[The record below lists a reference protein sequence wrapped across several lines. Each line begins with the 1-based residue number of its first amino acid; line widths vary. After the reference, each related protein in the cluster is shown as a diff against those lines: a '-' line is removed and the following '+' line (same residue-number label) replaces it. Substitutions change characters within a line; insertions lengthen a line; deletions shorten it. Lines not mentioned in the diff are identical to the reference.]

1 MIFRIYSTAKV
12 IGIMALCLILTGA
25 LPSQAATQQVSITE
39 ELVATLALPENK
51 IDLTDTLLLIS
62 RHWDPRLD
70 TAPLKKTLDQLT
82 ESARSQLKGSP
93 SPAQTVEILRKVIHE
108 KERYSYTEA
117 LDPAGLPINPAELFL
132 HGLLQTRRGYCMNL
146 SLLYLILGERL
157 DLPLVGVP
165 LPNHFFVR
173 YDSPEYRVNIEA
185 TEGGTAFP
193 DSFYEQRFGAARGS
207 KYFMKN
213 LDKKQTLGAYF
224 SNVGL
229 VMYRAG
235 KPKVAIFYLEQS
247 ASINPQSIDALNNL
261 GNIYSELKQH
271 HKSIHA
277 YERALK
283 ADPRNFST
291 LFNLGL
297 AYMETGA
304 LEKAKVAFLQAA
316 QINPQYHLA
325 HEMLTRIYREQ
336 KKFSSALL
344 HLKIMKRLQ
353 PGQLI
358 TELNIGTVLLEM
370 GQADLALKYFEDLQS
385 RFPQAIEINQRMADV
400 YYRQKE
406 YQKSIVQYEFVI
418 ERAPQFIENYIQLG
432 WVHYQMGTVAK
443 AIEITKRGL
452 QTNSQAI
459 RLITLAHM
467 NLGFY
472 SVLEKKFKEA
482 ETWYQKALDA
492 EDPKAVDA
500 MVEDL
505 NDASKNYSR
514 IPEINYFGGWLL
526 LQGNQ
531 KDKARKW
538 LNRYLSQSPKGPFA
552 EKARGFLNKTTLAV
566 PEDMVLIPKGYF
578 IMGANGHGDDEAPEH
593 KVYLDA
599 YFIDKYEVT
608 AAEFS
613 KFLNDVK
620 TSKEFYKDNKFGMLI
635 LEKDFKPRKGLES
648 YPINNVSWFG
658 AAAFC
663 KWKNMR
669 LPTEAEWEKA
679 ARGTE
684 GNFFPWGN
692 DPITPQKARY
702 RQKWTEEITHRV
714 MVPVDSMPEGKSASG
729 LFHMLGNVKE
739 WVDDWYDREYY
750 GDENHNL
757 NPKGQIG
764 GEFRVLKGGS
774 WRDLRSFIYAS
785 FRNNSAPNTALDDY
799 GFRCAQ
805 DGPDGSSVPK
815 RLTSLEHL
823 FIPVRLEHTAQE
835 GSGQNP

>member
-1 MIFRIYSTAKV
+1 MNFRAMHTAIFIRMIV
-12 IGIMALCLILTGA
+12 LCLAFAVA
-25 LPSQAATQQVSITE
+25 LPSQATSQVSITE

-51 IDLTDTLLLIS
+51 IDLTETLLLIS
-62 RHWDPRLD
+62 RHWDSRLD
-70 TAPLKKTLDQLT
+70 TTPLKKTLDRLT
-82 ESARSQLKGSP
+82 ESARSQLKGNP

-108 KERYSYTEA
+108 EGRYRYTDA
-117 LDPAGLPINPAELFL
+117 LDPAGMPINPAELFL

-157 DLPLVGVP
+157 NLPLVGVP

-193 DSFYEQRFGAARGS
+193 DSFYEQRFGAVKGE
-207 KYFMKN
+207 KYFMSN
-213 LDKKQTLGAYF
+213 LGKKQTLGAYF

-229 VMYRAG
+229 VMYRAA
-235 KPKVAIFYLEQS
+235 KPKIAIFYLEQS

-271 HKSIHA
+271 EKSIRS

-283 ADPRNFST
+283 ADPGNFST

-304 LEKAKVAFLQAA
+304 LEKAETAFLQAA
-316 QINPQYHLA
+316 QINPRYHLA
-325 HEMLTRIYREQ
+325 HEMLTRIYLEQ
-336 KKFSSALL
+336 KKFASALL

-353 PGQLI
+353 PGQLN
-358 TELNIGTVLLEM
+358 TELNIGSVLLEM
-370 GQADLALKYFEDLQS
+370 GQAELALKYFEDLQS
-385 RFPQAIEINQRMADV
+385 RFPQAIEVNQRMAEV

-406 YQKSIVQYEFVI
+406 YQKAIIQYEFVI
-418 ERAPQFIENYIQLG
+418 ERAPQSIESFIQLG
-432 WVHYQMGTVAK
+432 WVHYQTGNISK
-443 AIEITKRGL
+443 ATEITRQGI
-452 QTNSQAI
+452 QANSQPS
-459 RLITLAHM
+459 RLVTLAHM

-472 SVLEKKFKEA
+472 SVLGKKFKEA
-482 ETWYQKALDA
+482 EKWYQKALDA
-492 EDPKAVDA
+492 DDPRAVDA
-500 MVEDL
+500 MINDL
-505 NDASKNYSR
+505 NDAFKNYPG
-514 IPEINYFGGWLL
+514 IPEMNYFGGWILF
-526 LQGNQ
+526 QGGQ
-531 KDKARKW
+531 KEKAHKW
-538 LNRYLSQSPKGPFA
+538 LDRYLSQSPNGPFA
-552 EKARGFLNKTTLAV
+552 EKARSLLDKVALSA
-566 PEDMVLIPKGYF
+566 PKDMVLIPKGYF
-578 IMGANGHGDDEAPEH
+578 LMGANGHGDDEAPEH

-599 YFIDKYEVT
+599 YYIDKYEVT
-608 AAEFS
+608 AAEYA

-620 TSKEFYKDNKFGMLI
+620 TFKQFYKDNKFGMLI
-635 LEKDFKPRKGLES
+635 MEKEFKPRAGLES

-663 KWKNMR
+663 KWKNKR

-692 DPITPQKARY
+692 DPISPQKARY
-702 RQKWTEEITHRV
+702 RQKWTEEIAHRV
-714 MVPVDSMPEGKSASG
+714 MVPVDSMPEGKSTSG
-729 LFHMLGNVKE
+729 LYHMLGNVKE

-750 GDENHNL
+750 KEENHNL

-805 DGPDGSSVPK
+805 DGPEGASPK

-823 FIPVRLEHTAQE
+823 FIPVRLEHKAQE
-835 GSGQNP
+835 GSGHNP

>member
-1 MIFRIYSTAKV
+1 MNFRLMSTSKFL
-12 IGIMALCLILTGA
+12 GILTLCLTLAGT
-25 LPSQAATQQVSITE
+25 LPSQAASQISITE
-39 ELVATLALPENK
+39 ELIATLALPENK
-51 IDLTDTLLLIS
+51 INLTETLLLIS
-62 RHWDPRLD
+62 RHWDSRLD
-70 TAPLKKTLDQLT
+70 TTPLKRTLDRLT
-82 ESARSQLKGSP
+82 ESARGQLKGNP

-108 KERYSYTEA
+108 EGRYRYTDA
-117 LDPAGLPINPAELFL
+117 LDPAGMPINPAELFL

-157 DLPLVGVP
+157 NLPLVGVP

-193 DSFYEQRFGAARGS
+193 DSFYEQRFGAVKSA
-207 KYFMKN
+207 KYFMSN
-213 LDKKQTLGAYF
+213 LSKKQTLGAYF

-229 VMYRAG
+229 VMYRAA
-235 KPKVAIFYLEQS
+235 KPKIAIFYLEQS

-271 HKSIHA
+271 DKSIHA
-277 YERALK
+277 YERALN
-283 ADPRNFST
+283 ADPGNFST

-304 LEKAKVAFLQAA
+304 LGKAKIAFLQAA
-316 QINPQYHLA
+316 QINPRYHLA
-325 HEMLTRIYREQ
+325 HEMLTRIYLEQ
-336 KKFSSALL
+336 KKFASALL

-353 PGQLI
+353 PGQLN
-358 TELNIGTVLLEM
+358 TELNIGSVLLEM
-370 GQADLALKYFEDLQS
+370 GQAEMALKYFEDLQS
-385 RFPQAIEINQRMADV
+385 RFPQAIEVNQRMADV

-406 YQKSIVQYEFVI
+406 YQKAIVQYEFVI
-418 ERAPQFIENYIQLG
+418 ERAPQSIENFIQLG
-432 WVHYQMGTVAK
+432 WVHYQTGDISK
-443 AIEITKRGL
+443 ATEITQKGIL
-452 QTNSQAI
+452 ANPQAN
-459 RLITLAHM
+459 RLVTLAHM

-472 SVLEKKFKEA
+472 SVLGKKFKDA
-482 ETWYQKALDA
+482 EKWYQKALDA
-492 EDPKAVDA
+492 DDPKAVDA
-500 MVEDL
+500 MINDL
-505 NDASKNYSR
+505 NDAFKNYPN
-514 IPEINYFGGWLL
+514 IPEMNYFGGWILF
-526 LQGNQ
+526 QSEQ
-531 KDKARKW
+531 KKKARKW
-538 LNRYLSQSPKGPFA
+538 LDRYLSQSPQGPFA
-552 EKARGFLNKTTLAV
+552 EKTRSLLGKVALSI
-566 PEDMVLIPKGYF
+566 PENMVLIPKGYF
-578 IMGANGHGDDEAPEH
+578 LMGANGHGDDEAPEH

-599 YFIDKYEVT
+599 YYIDKYEVT
-608 AAEFS
+608 AAEYA

-620 TSKEFYKDNKFGMLI
+620 MFKQFYKNNKFGMLI
-635 LEKDFKPRKGLES
+635 MEKEFKPRKGLES

-663 KWKNMR
+663 KWKNKR

-692 DPITPQKARY
+692 DPISPQKARY
-702 RQKWTEEITHRV
+702 RQKWTEEIAHRV

-750 GDENHNL
+750 EEENHNL

-805 DGPDGSSVPK
+805 DGPEGAAPK

-823 FIPVRLEHTAQE
+823 FIPVRLEHKAQE
-835 GSGQNP
+835 GSGHNP

>member
-1 MIFRIYSTAKV
+1 
-12 IGIMALCLILTGA
+12 MAFCLVLAGVR
-25 LPSQAATQQVSITE
+25 PSPAATRQVSITE
-39 ELVATLALPENK
+39 ELIATLAQPENK
-51 IDLTDTLLLIS
+51 IDLTETLLLIS
-62 RHWDPRLD
+62 RHWDSRLD
-70 TAPLKKTLDQLT
+70 TAPLKKTLDRLT
-82 ESARSQLKGSP
+82 DSARNKLQGNP
-93 SPAQTVEILRKVIHE
+93 TPAQTVEILRKVIHE
-108 KERYSYTEA
+108 EGRYRYTDD
-117 LDPAGLPINPAELFL
+117 LDPAGMPINPAELFL

-157 DLPLVGVP
+157 NLPLVGVP

-173 YDSPEYRVNIEA
+173 YDSQEYRVNIEA

-193 DSFYEQRFGAARGS
+193 DSFYEQRFGAAKGS
-207 KYFMKN
+207 KYFMSN

-229 VMYRAG
+229 VMYRAA
-235 KPKVAIFYLEQS
+235 KPKIAIFYLEQS
-247 ASINPQSIDALNNL
+247 AGINPQSIDALNNL

-271 HKSIHA
+271 DKSIHA

-283 ADPRNFST
+283 ADPGNFST

-316 QINPQYHLA
+316 QINPRYHLA
-325 HEMLTRIYREQ
+325 HEMLTRIYLEQ
-336 KKFSSALL
+336 KKYASALL

-358 TELNIGTVLLEM
+358 TELKIGTVLMEM
-370 GQADLALKYFEDLQS
+370 GQADLALKYFEELQS
-385 RFPQAIEINQRMADV
+385 RFPQAIEVNQRMADV

-406 YQKSIVQYEFVI
+406 YQKAIVQYEFVI

-432 WVHYQMGTVAK
+432 WVHYRMGNIGK
-443 AIEITKRGL
+443 AIEITQQGL
-452 QTNSQAI
+452 QVNSQAN
-459 RLITLAHM
+459 RLITLAQM

-472 SVLEKKFKEA
+472 SVLDKKFKDA
-482 ETWYQKALDA
+482 EKWYQKALDA
-492 EDPKAVDA
+492 DDPKAVDA
-500 MVEDL
+500 MIEDL
-505 NDASKNYSR
+505 NGAFKNYPR
-514 IPEINYFGGWLL
+514 IPEMHYFGGWILF
-526 LQGNQ
+526 QGNQ

-538 LNRYLSQSPKGPFA
+538 FNRYLSQSPKGPFA
-552 EKARGFLNKTTLAV
+552 EKARGFLNKGTLSA
-566 PEDMVLIPKGYF
+566 PESMVLIPKGYF

-599 YFIDKYEVT
+599 YYIDKYEVRAT
-608 AAEFS
+608 EFAN
-613 KFLNDVK
+613 FLNDVK
-620 TSKEFYKDNKFGMLI
+620 TSKKFYKDNKFGMLI
-635 LEKDFKPRKGLES
+635 LEKDFRPRKGLES
-648 YPINNVSWFG
+648 YPINNVNWFG

-663 KWKNMR
+663 KWKNKR

-692 DPITPQKARY
+692 DPISPQKARY
-702 RQKWTEEITHRV
+702 RQKWTEEIAHRV
-714 MVPVDSMPEGKSASG
+714 MVPVDSMPEGKSSFG
-729 LFHMLGNVKE
+729 IFHMLGNVKE

-750 GDENHNL
+750 KEENHNL

-785 FRNNSAPNTALDDY
+785 FRNNSIPNTALDDY

-805 DGPDGSSVPK
+805 DGPDGTAPK

-823 FIPVRLEHTAQE
+823 FIPTRLEHKAQE

>member
-1 MIFRIYSTAKV
+1 MTFLAHRIARL
-12 IGIMALCLILTGA
+12 IGIIAFCLTLTGVNT
-25 LPSQAATQQVSITE
+25 SHAATQQLSITE
-39 ELVATLALPENK
+39 ELVTTLALPENK
-51 IDLTDTLLLIS
+51 IDLTETLLLIS
-62 RHWDPRLD
+62 RHWDSRLD
-70 TAPLKKTLDQLT
+70 TAPLRKTLDRLT
-82 ESARSQLKGSP
+82 ESARTQLKGNP
-93 SPAQTVEILRKVIHE
+93 SPAQTVEILRKVIHQE
-108 KERYSYTEA
+108 GRYRYTDA
-117 LDPAGLPINPAELFL
+117 LDPAGMPVNPAELFL

-157 DLPLVGVP
+157 NLPLVGVP

-173 YDSPEYRVNIEA
+173 YNSPEYRVNIEA

-193 DSFYEQRFGAARGS
+193 DSFYEQRFGAAKGS
-207 KYFMKN
+207 KYFMGN
-213 LDKKQTLGAYF
+213 LGKKKTLGAYF

-229 VMYRAG
+229 VMYRAA
-235 KPKVAIFYLEQS
+235 KPKIAIFYLEQS

-271 HKSIHA
+271 DKSIHA

-283 ADPRNFST
+283 ADSGNFST

-304 LEKAKVAFLQAA
+304 RDKAKEAFLQAV
-316 QINPQYHLA
+316 QINPRYHLA
-325 HEMLTRIYREQ
+325 HEMLTRIYLEQ
-336 KKFSSALL
+336 KKFASALL

-370 GQADLALKYFEDLQS
+370 GQAELSLKYLEGLQS
-385 RFPQAIEINQRMADV
+385 RYPQAIEVNQRMAEV
-400 YYRQKE
+400 YFRQKK
-406 YQKSIVQYEFVI
+406 YQKAIVQYEFVI
-418 ERAPQFIENYIQLG
+418 ERAPRLIGNYIQLG
-432 WVHYQMGTVAK
+432 WVHYQMGNVAK
-443 AIEITKRGL
+443 AIATTRQGL
-452 QTNSQAI
+452 QANSQAK

-482 ETWYQKALDA
+482 EKWYQKALDA
-492 EDPKAVDA
+492 DDPKSVDA
-500 MVEDL
+500 MIDDL
-505 NDASKNYSR
+505 KGAFKNYPGIS
-514 IPEINYFGGWLL
+514 EIHYFGGWILF
-526 LQGNQ
+526 QGDQ

-538 LNRYLSQSPKGPFA
+538 FNRYLTKSPKGLFA
-552 EKARGFLNKTTLAV
+552 DKARSFLSKSTLSV
-566 PEDMVLIPKGYF
+566 PEGMIQIPKGYF
-578 IMGANGHGDDEAPEH
+578 IMGANGHGDDEAPES

-608 AAEFS
+608 AAQFAT
-613 KFLNDVK
+613 FLNDVK
-620 TSKEFYKDNKFGMLI
+620 TYKEFYKDNKFGMLT
-635 LEKDFKPRKGLES
+635 LEKDFRPRKGLES
-648 YPINNVSWFG
+648 YPINNVTWFG

-663 KWKNMR
+663 KWRNKR

-679 ARGTE
+679 ARGTD

-692 DPITPQKARY
+692 DPISPQKARY
-702 RQKWTEEITHRV
+702 RQNWTEGIAHRV
-714 MVPVDSMPEGKSASG
+714 MVPVDSLPDGKSSFG
-729 LFHMLGNVKE
+729 LFNMLGNVKE

-750 GDENHNL
+750 KEENHNL

-764 GEFRVLKGGS
+764 GEFKVLKGGS

-785 FRNNSAPNTALDDY
+785 FRNNSYPNTALDDY

-805 DGPDGSSVPK
+805 DGPEGAAPK

-823 FIPVRLEHTAQE
+823 FIPARLEHKAQE
-835 GSGQNP
+835 GSGHHP

>member
-1 MIFRIYSTAKV
+1 MDSRAHPTVKFFSAMV
-12 IGIMALCLILTGA
+12 FCLALAGTMPC
-25 LPSQAATQQVSITE
+25 QAADNQISITE

-51 IDLTDTLLLIS
+51 IDLTETLLLIS

-70 TAPLKKTLDQLT
+70 TAPLKKMLDRLT
-82 ESARSQLKGSP
+82 QSALKKLQGNP
-93 SPAQTVEILRKVIHE
+93 TPKQTVEILRKVIHE
-108 KERYSYTEA
+108 EGRYRYTEA
-117 LDPAGLPINPAELFL
+117 LDPAGLPVNPAELFL

-165 LPNHFFVR
+165 MPNHFFVR
-173 YDSPEYRVNIEA
+173 YDSSQYRVNIEA

-193 DSFYEQRFGAARGS
+193 DSFYEQRFGVAKGS
-207 KYFMKN
+207 KYFLTN
-213 LDKKQTLGAYF
+213 LNKKQTLGAYF

-229 VMYRAG
+229 VMYRAA
-235 KPKVAIFYLEQS
+235 KPEIAIFYLEQS

-261 GNIYSELKQH
+261 GNVYSELKQH
-271 HKSIHA
+271 NKSIHA

-283 ADPRNFST
+283 ADPGNFST

-304 LEKAKVAFLQAA
+304 SEKAEEVLLQAA
-316 QINPQYHLA
+316 QINPRYYLA
-325 HEMLTRIYREQ
+325 HEMLTRIYMEQ
-336 KKFSSALL
+336 KKFASALL
-344 HLKIMKRLQ
+344 HLKLMKRLQ

-358 TELNIGTVLLEM
+358 IELNIGKVLLEM
-370 GQADLALKYFEDLQS
+370 GQADLALNYFEGLQS
-385 RFPQAIEINQRMADV
+385 RFPQAVEVNQHMAET

-406 YQKSIVQYEFVI
+406 YQKAIVQYEFVI
-418 ERAPQFIENYIQLG
+418 ERAPRFLESYIQLG
-432 WVHYQMGTVAK
+432 WVHFKTGKVAK
-443 AIEITKRGL
+443 AIEVTQQGL
-452 QTNSQAI
+452 RANPQAN
-459 RLITLAHM
+459 RLTTLAHM

-472 SVLEKKFKEA
+472 HVLEKNFDAA
-482 ETWYQKALDA
+482 EKWYQKALDA
-492 EDPKAVDA
+492 KYPKAAEAMLKDLDDA
-500 MVEDL
+500 FKD
-505 NDASKNYSR
+505 YPG
-514 IPEINYFGGWLL
+514 IPEMSYFGGWILF
-526 LQGNQ
+526 QSDQ

-538 LNRYLSQSPKGPFA
+538 LNRYLSQSPQGRFA
-552 EKARGFLNKTTLAV
+552 KKAQNFLNKVTLSI
-566 PEDMVLIPKGYF
+566 PEGMILIPKGYF
-578 IMGANGHGDDEAPEH
+578 IMGANGHGDDEAPEK

-608 AAEFS
+608 AAQFAT
-613 KFLNDVK
+613 FLNDVK
-620 TSKEFYKDNKFGMLI
+620 ISKKLYKDNKFGMLV
-635 LEKDFKPRKGLES
+635 LEKDFRPRKGLES
-648 YPINNVSWFG
+648 YPINNVTWFG

-663 KWKNMR
+663 KWKNKR

-702 RQKWTEEITHRV
+702 RQRWTEEIAHRV
-714 MVPVDSMPEGKSASG
+714 MVPVNSMPEGKSSFE

-750 GDENHNL
+750 KEENHNI

-764 GEFRVLKGGS
+764 GEFKVLKGGS

-785 FRNNSAPNTALDDY
+785 FRNNSQPNTALDDY

-805 DGPDGSSVPK
+805 DGPEGTAPK

-823 FIPVRLEHTAQE
+823 FIPARLEHTAQE
-835 GSGQNP
+835 GSGHNP

>member
-1 MIFRIYSTAKV
+1 MIFRALRTAKF
-12 IGIMALCLILTGA
+12 IGIITLCLALTGA
-25 LPSQAATQQVSITE
+25 LPSHAATQQLSVTE
-39 ELVATLALPENK
+39 ELVATLALPESK
-51 IDLTDTLLLIS
+51 IDLTETLLLIS
-62 RHWDPRLD
+62 RHWDSRLD
-70 TAPLKKTLDQLT
+70 TAPLKKTLDRLT
-82 ESARSQLKGSP
+82 ESARNQLKGNP
-93 SPAQTVEILRKVIHE
+93 SPAQTVDILRKVIHE
-108 KERYSYTEA
+108 EGRYRYTDA
-117 LDPAGLPINPAELFL
+117 LDPAGMPVNPAELFL

-157 DLPLVGVP
+157 NLPLVGVP

-173 YDSPEYRVNIEA
+173 YNSPEYRVNIEA

-193 DSFYEQRFGAARGS
+193 DSFYEQRFGAAKGS
-207 KYFMKN
+207 KYFMSN
-213 LDKKQTLGAYF
+213 LGKKKTLGAYF

-235 KPKVAIFYLEQS
+235 KPKIAIFYLEQS

-271 HKSIHA
+271 EKSIHA
-277 YERALK
+277 YERALQ
-283 ADPRNFST
+283 ADSGNFST

-304 LEKAKVAFLQAA
+304 QEKAEVAFLQAA
-316 QINPQYHLA
+316 QINPRYHLA
-325 HEMLTRIYREQ
+325 HEMLTRIYMQQ
-336 KKFSSALL
+336 KKFASALL

-353 PGQLI
+353 PGQLA

-370 GQADLALKYFEDLQS
+370 GQPDLALKYFEGLQS
-385 RFPQAIEINQRMADV
+385 RFPQAIEVNQRMADV

-406 YQKSIVQYEFVI
+406 YQKAIVQYEFVI
-418 ERAPQFIENYIQLG
+418 ERAPRSIENYIQLG
-432 WVHYQMGTVAK
+432 WVHYQMGNVAE
-443 AIEITKRGL
+443 AIGVTTRGL
-452 QTNSQAI
+452 QANSQTN
-459 RLITLAHM
+459 RFITLAHM

-472 SVLEKKFKEA
+472 SVLGKKFKDA
-482 ETWYQKALDA
+482 EQWYQKALDA
-492 EDPKAVDA
+492 EDPKAIDA
-500 MVEDL
+500 MIGDL
-505 NDASKNYSR
+505 NGAFKNYPG
-514 IPEINYFGGWLL
+514 IPEMNYFGGWILF
-526 LQGNQ
+526 QGNQ
-531 KDKARKW
+531 KDKARQW
-538 LNRYLSQSPKGPFA
+538 LNRYLSKSPKGLFA
-552 EKARGFLNKTTLAV
+552 DKARSFLNKNTLSV
-566 PEDMVLIPKGYF
+566 PEDMVQIPKGYF
-578 IMGANGHGDDEAPEH
+578 IMGANGHGDDEAPES

-599 YFIDKYEVT
+599 YLIDKYEVT
-608 AAEFS
+608 AAQFAA
-613 KFLNDVK
+613 FLNDVK
-620 TSKEFYKDNKFGMLI
+620 IFKEFYKDNKFGMLT
-635 LEKDFKPRKGLES
+635 LEKDFRPRTGLES
-648 YPINNVSWFG
+648 YPINNVTWFG

-663 KWKNMR
+663 KWKNKR

-692 DPITPQKARY
+692 DPISPQKARY
-702 RQKWTEEITHRV
+702 RQNWTEEIAHHV
-714 MVPVDSMPEGKSASG
+714 MVPVDSMPEGKSSFG

-750 GDENHNL
+750 KEENHNL

-785 FRNNSAPNTALDDY
+785 FRNNSNPNTALDDY

-805 DGPDGSSVPK
+805 DGPDGAAPK

-823 FIPVRLEHTAQE
+823 FIPARLEHKAQE
-835 GSGQNP
+835 GSGHHP

>member
-1 MIFRIYSTAKV
+1 MIFRVYRTAKIIV
-12 IGIMALCLILTGA
+12 IMTLCLVLAGA
-25 LPSQAATQQVSITE
+25 LPSQADTPQVSVTE

-51 IDLTDTLLLIS
+51 IDLAETLLLIS

-82 ESARSQLKGSP
+82 ESARSQLKGNP

-108 KERYSYTEA
+108 EGRYHYTDA
-117 LDPAGLPINPAELFL
+117 LDPAGMPINPAELFL

-157 DLPLVGVP
+157 NLPLVGVP

-173 YDSPEYRVNIEA
+173 YYSPEYRVNIEA

-193 DSFYEQRFGAARGS
+193 DSFYEQRFGAATGS
-207 KYFMKN
+207 QYFMSN
-213 LDKKQTLGAYF
+213 LGKKKTLGAYF

-229 VMYRAG
+229 VMYRAD
-235 KPKVAIFYLEQS
+235 KPKIAIFYLEQS
-247 ASINPQSIDALNNL
+247 ARINPQSIDALNNL

-271 HKSIHA
+271 DKSIHA

-283 ADPRNFST
+283 ADPGNFST

-304 LEKAKVAFLQAA
+304 LEKAKVVLLQAA
-316 QINPQYHLA
+316 QINPRYHLA
-325 HEMLTRIYREQ
+325 HEMLTRIYLEQ
-336 KKFSSALL
+336 KKFPSALL

-358 TELNIGTVLLEM
+358 TELNIGSVLMEM
-370 GQADLALKYFEDLQS
+370 GQAGMALKYFEELQS
-385 RFPQAIEINQRMADV
+385 RFPQAIEVNQRMADV

-406 YQKSIVQYEFVI
+406 YSKAIVQYEFII
-418 ERAPQFIENYIQLG
+418 ERAPRSIENYVQLG
-432 WVHYQMGTVAK
+432 WVHYKMGSIAK
-443 AIEITKRGL
+443 AIEITERSL
-452 QTNSQAI
+452 QANSQES

-472 SVLEKKFKEA
+472 NVLGEKFKEA
-482 ETWYQKALDA
+482 EKWYQKALDA
-492 EDPKAVDA
+492 DDPKSVDA
-500 MVEDL
+500 MIEDL
-505 NDASKNYSR
+505 SGAFKNYPDIS
-514 IPEINYFGGWLL
+514 EINYFGGWILF
-526 LQGNQ
+526 QSDQ

-552 EKARGFLNKTTLAV
+552 EKARGFLSKVTLSA
-566 PEDMVLIPKGYF
+566 PKDMVLIPKGYF

-608 AAEFS
+608 AAEFA

-620 TSKEFYKDNKFGMLI
+620 TFKEFYKDNKFGMLV

-669 LPTEAEWEKA
+669 LPTEAEWEKV

-692 DPITPQKARY
+692 DPISPQKSRY
-702 RQKWTEEITHRV
+702 RQKWTEEIAHRV

-750 GDENHNL
+750 GEENHNL
-757 NPKGQIG
+757 NPKGQVG

-785 FRNNSAPNTALDDY
+785 FRNNSTPSTALDDY

-805 DGPDGSSVPK
+805 DGPEGSAPK

>member
-1 MIFRIYSTAKV
+1 MFFRVLRTVKFV
-12 IGIMALCLILTGA
+12 GIVALCSVLAGA
-25 LPSQAATQQVSITE
+25 LPSQATTRKVSITE
-39 ELVATLALPENK
+39 ELVAALALPENK
-51 IDLTDTLLLIS
+51 IDLTETLFLIS
-62 RHWDPRLD
+62 GHWDPRLD
-70 TAPLKKTLDQLT
+70 TAPLNKILDQLT
-82 ESARSQLKGSP
+82 ESARRQLKSNH

-108 KERYSYTEA
+108 EGRYRYTEA

-157 DLPLVGVP
+157 NLPLAGVP

-193 DSFYEQRFGAARGS
+193 DSFYEQRFGVAKSS
-207 KYFMKN
+207 KYFMSN
-213 LDKKQTLGAYF
+213 LSKKQTLGAYF

-229 VMYRAG
+229 VMYRAA
-235 KPKVAIFYLEQS
+235 KPQIAIFYLEQS

-271 HKSIHA
+271 DKSIRT

-283 ADPRNFST
+283 ADTGNFST

-297 AYMETGA
+297 AYMETDA
-304 LEKAKVAFLQAA
+304 LEKAERVLLQAA
-316 QINPQYHLA
+316 QINPRYHQA
-325 HEMLTRIYREQ
+325 HEILTRIYLKQ
-336 KKFSSALL
+336 KKFASALL

-353 PGQLI
+353 PGRLI

-370 GQADLALKYFEDLQS
+370 GQADLALKYFGDLQS
-385 RFPQAIEINQRMADV
+385 SFPQAIEVNQRMADV

-406 YQKSIVQYEFVI
+406 YQKAIVQYEFVI
-418 ERAPQFIENYIQLG
+418 ERAPRFIENYIQLG
-432 WVHYQMGTVAK
+432 WTHYRMGNVAK
-443 AIEITKRGL
+443 AIEVTRQGL
-452 QTNSQAI
+452 QVNSQAN
-459 RLITLAHM
+459 RLVILAHM

-472 SVLEKKFKEA
+472 SVLGNNFKEA
-482 ETWYQKALDA
+482 EKWYQKALDA
-492 EDPKAVDA
+492 DDPKTVDT
-500 MVEDL
+500 MIEDL
-505 NDASKNYSR
+505 NDAFKNYSG
-514 IPEINYFGGWLL
+514 IPEMNYFVGWILF
-526 LQGNQ
+526 QDNQ

-538 LNRYLSQSPKGPFA
+538 LNRYLAQSPKGFFA
-552 EKARGFLNKTTLAV
+552 EKARSFLNKVARSV
-566 PEDMVLIPKGYF
+566 PEGMVLIPKGFF

-608 AAEFS
+608 AAEFA
-613 KFLNDVK
+613 KFLNEVK
-620 TSKEFYKDNKFGMLI
+620 TFKKFYKNNKFGVLTF
-635 LEKDFKPRKGLES
+635 EKDFNPRKGLES
-648 YPINNVSWFG
+648 YPINNVTWFG

-663 KWKNMR
+663 KWKNKR

-692 DPITPQKARY
+692 DPINPRKARY
-702 RQKWTEEITHRV
+702 RQNWTEEIAHRV
-714 MVPVDSMPEGKSASG
+714 MVPVDSMPEGQSSFG

-750 GDENHNL
+750 EEENHNL

-764 GEFRVLKGGS
+764 GEFKVFKGGS

-785 FRNNSAPNTALDDY
+785 FRNNSYPNTALDDY

-805 DGPDGSSVPK
+805 DGPEDATPK

-823 FIPVRLEHTAQE
+823 FIPARLEHRAQSS
-835 GSGQNP
+835 SGHNP

>member
-1 MIFRIYSTAKV
+1 MFFRALRTAKL
-12 IGIMALCLILTGA
+12 IGALALCLALTGTV
-25 LPSQAATQQVSITE
+25 PSQAATAQVSISE
-39 ELVATLALPENK
+39 ELVVTLALPENK
-51 IDLTDTLLLIS
+51 ISLTETLLLIS
-62 RHWDPRLD
+62 RHWNPKLD
-70 TAPLKKTLDQLT
+70 TAPLKKTLDRLT
-82 ESARSQLKGSP
+82 ESARSQLKGNP

-108 KERYSYTEA
+108 EGRYRYTDA
-117 LDPAGLPINPAELFL
+117 LDPAGMPINPAELFL

-157 DLPLVGVP
+157 NLPLVGVP

-193 DSFYEQRFGAARGS
+193 DSFYEQRFGVAKDS
-207 KYFMKN
+207 KYFLTN
-213 LDKKQTLGAYF
+213 LGKKQTLGAYF

-229 VMYRAG
+229 VMYRAA
-235 KPKVAIFYLEQS
+235 KPKIAIFYLEQS
-247 ASINPQSIDALNNL
+247 AGINPQSIDALNNL

-271 HKSIHA
+271 DKSIHA

-283 ADPRNFST
+283 ADPGNFST

-304 LEKAKVAFLQAA
+304 SEKAEEALLQAA
-316 QINPQYHLA
+316 QINPRYHLA
-325 HEMLTRIYREQ
+325 HEMLTRIYLEQ
-336 KKFSSALL
+336 KKFASALL

-358 TELNIGTVLLEM
+358 TELNIGTVLLDM
-370 GQADLALKYFEDLQS
+370 GQADLALKYLEDLQ
-385 RFPQAIEINQRMADV
+385 RRYPQAIGVNARMGDV
-400 YYRQKE
+400 YFRKKE
-406 YQKSIVQYEFVI
+406 YAKALVQYEYVM
-418 ERAPQFIENYIQLG
+418 ERAPQILENYIQMG
-432 WVHYQMGTVAK
+432 WIHYKMGNLAR
-443 AIEITKRGL
+443 AIQVTLQGLEI
-452 QTNSQAI
+452 NPQAHP
-459 RLITLAHM
+459 LAHMAYM

-472 SVLEKKFKEA
+472 YVLEKQFDKA
-482 ETWYQKALDA
+482 EKWYQKALDA

-500 MVEDL
+500 MIGDL
-505 NDASKNYSR
+505 NGAFKNYPG
-514 IPEINYFGGWLL
+514 IPEMNYFGGWILF
-526 LQGNQ
+526 QGDQ
-531 KDKARKW
+531 KDTARKW

-552 EKARGFLNKTTLAV
+552 EKARGFLNKVALSV
-566 PEDMVLIPKGYF
+566 PEGMFLIPKGYF
-578 IMGANGHGDDEAPEH
+578 IMGANGHGDDEAPQH

-608 AAEFS
+608 AAQFAA
-613 KFLNDVK
+613 FLNDVK
-620 TSKEFYKDNKFGMLI
+620 IFKEFYKDNKFGMLA
-635 LEKDFKPRKGLES
+635 LEKDFRPRQGLES
-648 YPINNVSWFG
+648 YPINNVNWFG

-663 KWKNMR
+663 KWKNKR

-692 DPITPQKARY
+692 DPINPQKARY
-702 RQKWTEEITHRV
+702 RQNWTEKIAHRV
-714 MVPVDSMPEGKSASG
+714 MVPVDSMPEGKSSFG

-750 GDENHNL
+750 KEENHNL

-764 GEFRVLKGGS
+764 GEFKVLKGGS

-785 FRNNSAPNTALDDY
+785 FRNNSHPNTALDDY

-805 DGPDGSSVPK
+805 DGPEGPAPK

-823 FIPVRLEHTAQE
+823 FIPARLEHKAQE
-835 GSGQNP
+835 SSGYNP